1 MPCTRDIIDDCVP
14 RSRSL
19 DGLES
24 TSRWLSFRNAP
35 RRPLRFEDPGNGPS
49 WTSACA
55 DYDVDQRPLSESDVK
70 RESLSTPQNAAA
82 GLSCTPLFLIPIPLL
97 ADHSVRA
104 HFQRATGS
112 DSPTPRSQATAPT
125 YLLDGLGQL
134 HSSHWSTCPH
144 AYTRQPEL
152 EARRRVVRSD
162 CNASPVCLGDLAHD
176 IQAQA

>member
-125 YLLDGLGQL
+125 SSVGWSGAIALIALEYL
-134 HSSHWSTCPH
+134 S
-144 AYTRQPEL
+144 
-152 EARRRVVRSD
+152 ARIYAATGARS
-162 CNASPVCLGDLAHD
+162 ASPSRPK
-176 IQAQA
+176 